1 MDELDMFLSRADTDD
16 YYADKE
22 CRKKPVMHFYS
33 LYVPLLYLTDVVTD
47 LGLKDDEYEIL
58 DKDRM
63 IFKTVKTIEQVQKI
77 VGRREKHYVIIEAKA
92 VALSGGKIKKF

>member
-1 MDELDMFLSRADTDD
+1 MDELNAFLSRADTDG

-22 CRKKPVMHFYS
+22 CRKKPVTHFYS
-33 LYVPLLYLTDVVTD
+33 LRVPLLYLTELIED
-47 LGLKDDEYEIL
+47 LGLKNDEYEIL
-58 DKDRM
+58 DKDSI
-63 IFKTVKTIEQVQKI
+63 IFKTTKTIGQIQKI

>member
-1 MDELDMFLSRADTDD
+1 MDELNAFLSRADTGG

-22 CRKKPVMHFYS
+22 CRKKPVTRFYS
-33 LYVPLLYLTDVVTD
+33 LYLPLLCLTDIVTD

-58 DKDRM
+58 NKDRM
-63 IFKTVKTIEQVQKI
+63 VFKTTKAIEQVQKI
-77 VGRREKHYVIIEAKA
+77 VGRREKYYVIIEAKA

>member
-1 MDELDMFLSRADTDD
+1 MDELNAFLSRADTDG

-22 CRKKPVMHFYS
+22 CRKKTVMHFYS

-47 LGLKDDEYEIL
+47 LGLKEDEYEML

-63 IFKTVKTIEQVQKI
+63 VFKTTKTIEQVQKI

-92 VALSGGKIKKF
+92 VALPGGKIKKL

>member
-1 MDELDMFLSRADTDD
+1 MDELDMFLSRADTDG

-47 LGLKDDEYEIL
+47 LGLKEDEYEIL

-63 IFKTVKTIEQVQKI
+63 VFKTVKTIEQVQKI
-77 VGRREKHYVIIEAKA
+77 VGRREKRYIIIEAKA